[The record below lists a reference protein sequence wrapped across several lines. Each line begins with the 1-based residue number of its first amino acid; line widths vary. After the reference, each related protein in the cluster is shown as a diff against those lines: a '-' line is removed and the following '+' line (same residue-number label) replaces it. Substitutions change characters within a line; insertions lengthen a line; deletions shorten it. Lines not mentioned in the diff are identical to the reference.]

1 MKKSNLL
8 LCLCLIVLSACSSSS
23 KKESNDDIEL
33 PDDLSEA
40 VSTIDSKA
48 PKKEVVYDRN
58 NDYFA
63 DVKNSSDILT
73 SESLARFDGGRL
85 DVAIDS
91 KDPLSQAIGYCYKKD
106 FDRGLGILKKVY
118 SEFSKNAG
126 YFNMLGTCYYLKI
139 DYIKASTYY
148 NKAIDLD
155 KNYAPAWNNLG
166 VIFLKEKEDHK
177 AKENF
182 VKAMTLAPF
191 SKTPRFNLAQVHLQ
205 YGYVEDAFDIF
216 NGLYSSNSND
226 PDIIIGL
233 ANTHLFKGEVGKA
246 VNLFKTL
253 DSTYLKRPDAG
264 LNYAVALRL
273 SGDNNGAKLVYRRV
287 DAGQLSS
294 WTVYYRRV
302 GQFIGGEL

>member
-1 MKKSNLL
+1 MKKINIL
-8 LCLCLIVLSACSSSS
+8 LCLALIIISACSSGTKREGS
-23 KKESNDDIEL
+23 EEIEL
-33 PDDLSEA
+33 PDDMSEA
-40 VSTIDSKA
+40 ASNIDNKIS
-48 PKKEVVYDRN
+48 KKEVPYDRN
-58 NDYFA
+58 NDYFSE
-63 DVKNSSDILT
+63 VKNSSDILT
-73 SESLARFDGGRL
+73 SESLARFEGGKL

-91 KDPLSQAIGYCYKKD
+91 KDPLSQAIGYCYKRD

-118 SEFSKNAG
+118 PEFTKNAG
-126 YFNMLGTCYYLKI
+126 YFNMLGTCYFLKV
-139 DYIKASTYY
+139 DYIKASLYY

-155 KNYAPAWNNLG
+155 KNYAPAWNNLA

-182 VKAMTLAPF
+182 TKAMTLAPF
-191 SKTPRFNLAQVHLQ
+191 SKTPRFNLAQIHLQ
-205 YGYVEDAFDIF
+205 YGYVEDAYDIF

-233 ANTHLFKGEVGKA
+233 ANTYLFKGEVGKA
-246 VNLFKTL
+246 INLFKTL
-253 DSTYLKRPDAG
+253 DSSYLKRPDAG
-264 LNYAVALRL
+264 LNYAVALRI